1 MSRELITHQE
11 LLSQLRQN
19 GYEDIQKI
27 KRATWKVDGRVSLIP
42 YESRR
47 RLRSKH

>member
-42 YESRR
+42 YE
-47 RLRSKH
+47 